1 MFQIGLA
8 LLLAGAVFPA
18 QSRQDAPGAGV
29 EQPAASSEAASREV
43 AGEAATG
50 EAAEDAAGAGA
61 AGAAPA
67 GADAAGE
74 GAAVDPPPEASAAE
88 ATRRQQSIAHYER
101 QIRER
106 EAEHGVYDPATGEY
120 LLAVGLVHQQAGNH
134 SEAVRA
140 FNRALQIKRVNEGL
154 HGAGQVIILEQL
166 LKSNIAAAA
175 WEEVDRNYHQ
185 LLWVH
190 KRNYD
195 LGDPRLLPVI
205 DMVGRWKLKAYK
217 EDLLEDSAIRT
228 LGESEKLFSGVIA
241 ILQSQY
247 GEHDPRLI
255 DPLYGRALTNYQYA
269 IEVAN
274 APQEEFHGVGSPT
287 RTQVICRTIP
297 TPNGGARRI
306 CNTIRVP
313 DPTYYASQSSNQ
325 DFAVA
330 QRIATVGRS
339 LKQIVEIHET
349 RPDLSVASHARALAH
364 LADWRLLRGKRMT
377 AYENYK
383 TAYRLLADA
392 GDQEALISEL
402 FGAPRHLP
410 ALRLP
415 LPQVD
420 KKLEEEKKTTT
431 VLASFD
437 VSGNGRPK
445 NIRIIES
452 DPENATSAR
461 RRAKKTIRA
470 RLYRPR
476 FENGEPVA
484 TLNNKIRIV
493 D

>member
-1 MFQIGLA
+1 MFHIGLA
-8 LLLAGAVFPA
+8 LFLAWAVSPA
-18 QSRQDAPGAGV
+18 QSQQAP
-29 EQPAASSEAASREV
+29 PAEAT
-43 AGEAATG
+43 AA
-50 EAAEDAAGAGA
+50 
-61 AGAAPA
+61 
-67 GADAAGE
+67 
-74 GAAVDPPPEASAAE
+74 EASAAE
-88 ATRRQQSIAHYER
+88 ATATEAPPAESTAAEAPPAEATAAEATTAATAQREQSIARYER

-120 LLAVGLVHQQAGNH
+120 LLSVGLVHQQEGNH
-134 SEAVRA
+134 SEAVQA

-217 EDLLEDSAIRT
+217 EDLLEDSAIKT
-228 LGESEKLFSGVIA
+228 IGESEKLFSGVIA
-241 ILQSQY
+241 ILQRQY
-247 GEHDPRLI
+247 GEHDLRLI

-274 APQEEFHGVGSPT
+274 APQEEFHGAGSPT

-313 DPTYYASQSSNQ
+313 DPTYYASQSRNQ

-339 LKQIVEIHET
+339 LKQIVKIHEA
-349 RPDLSVASHARALAH
+349 RPDLPVASHARALAH
-364 LADWRLLRGKRMT
+364 LADWFMLRGKRMT
-377 AYENYK
+377 AYGNYK
-383 TAYRLLADA
+383 TAYQLLADA
-392 GDQEALISEL
+392 GGHEAVIEEL

-420 KKLEEEKKTTT
+420 KKLEEERKTTT

-484 TLNNKIRIV
+484 TMNNKIRIV